1 MCCQY
6 YHPLRNEGIKG
17 ESVKCINK
25 WFDLKA
31 CCYLLQGGSGEI
43 SLEKDELLKLS
54 TDKAHYDQGDEN
66 TIFVDYQNITNVV
79 KEGQIIF
86 VDDGLISLKVVEI
99 GKSYLLTR
107 VLNNAKLGSKK
118 GVNLPDVEV
127 DLPALSE
134 QDIKDIHF
142 GVEQGVSVSLITYE
156 NIQYN
161 IIVISS
167 LIIYKV
173 KKSSSSPDVSKDD
186 KMCNI
191 LIRSL
196 KFAKLVFQSWK
207 NSKR

>member
-1 MCCQY
+1 M
-6 YHPLRNEGIKG
+6 
-17 ESVKCINK
+17 
-25 WFDLKA
+25 
-31 CCYLLQGGSGEI
+31 
-43 SLEKDELLKLS
+43 
-54 TDKAHYDQGDEN
+54 
-66 TIFVDYQNITNVV
+66 
-79 KEGQIIF
+79 
-86 VDDGLISLKVVEI
+86 DDGLISLKVVEI
-99 GKSYLLTR
+99 GKGHLLTR

-142 GVEQGVSVSLITYE
+142 GVEQGVSVSVIT
-156 NIQYN
+156 NANVQYN

-167 LIIYKV
+167 LIICKV
-173 KKSSSSPDVSKDD
+173 KKSSSLPDVSKDN

-207 NSKR
+207 NSER

>member
-1 MCCQY
+1 M
-6 YHPLRNEGIKG
+6 
-17 ESVKCINK
+17 
-25 WFDLKA
+25 
-31 CCYLLQGGSGEI
+31 
-43 SLEKDELLKLS
+43 
-54 TDKAHYDQGDEN
+54 
-66 TIFVDYQNITNVV
+66 
-79 KEGQIIF
+79 
-86 VDDGLISLKVVEI
+86 EI
-99 GKSYLLTR
+99 GKSYLLTT

-142 GVEQGVSVSLITYE
+142 GVEQGVSVSLITNE

-167 LIIYKV
+167 LIICKV
-173 KKSSSSPDVSKDD
+173 KKSSSSPDVSKDN

-196 KFAKLVFQSWK
+196 KFAKLVFQYFWK
-207 NSKR
+207 NSER

>member
-1 MCCQY
+1 M
-6 YHPLRNEGIKG
+6 
-17 ESVKCINK
+17 
-25 WFDLKA
+25 
-31 CCYLLQGGSGEI
+31 I
-43 SLEKDELLKLS
+43 SL
-54 TDKAHYDQGDEN
+54 T
-66 TIFVDYQNITNVV
+66 
-79 KEGQIIF
+79 
-86 VDDGLISLKVVEI
+86 VVEI

-142 GVEQGVSVSLITYE
+142 GVEQGVSVSLITNE

-167 LIIYKV
+167 PIIYKV
-173 KKSSSSPDVSKDD
+173 KKSSSSLDVSKGN
-186 KMCNI
+186 KICNT

-207 NSKR
+207 NSER